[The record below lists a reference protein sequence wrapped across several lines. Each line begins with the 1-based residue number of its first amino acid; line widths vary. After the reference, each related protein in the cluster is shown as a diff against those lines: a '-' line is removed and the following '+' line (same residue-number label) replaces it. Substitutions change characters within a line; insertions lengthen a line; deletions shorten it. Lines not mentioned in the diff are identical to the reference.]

1 MVNICMGLF
10 CCLHLQ
16 AQTFRVETVND
27 SLSWLILQTDSTSDR
42 WQLPYPVYQFQV
54 GDVDGNGVDDAVV
67 GVIKKTRFHRE
78 LARRLFIF
86 KNYRGHIRP
95 LWMGSKLG
103 GELVDFRVVKGQ
115 GARGKEQEK
124 GQLKGQGARGKGQ
137 EICLLQDRGR
147 QGYSL
152 APCPSSLAPSAAPS
166 LAPCPSPLAPHL
178 SFIRA
183 LEKGRDG
190 HYAIS
195 DYRWEEFGMVFDHFI
210 ETNIESKDKAYEKFT
225 DDSIG
230 SVDIPD
236 GPSTTTR

>member
-1 MVNICMGLF
+1 MKMMVNICMGLF

-54 GDVDGNGVDDAVV
+54 GDVDGNGVEDAVV

-78 LARRLFIF
+78 LGRRLFIF

-103 GELVDFRVVKGQ
+103 GELVDFRVIEGHVKGQ
-115 GARGKEQEK
+115 GARS
-124 GQLKGQGARGKGQ
+124 KGQ
-137 EICLLQDRGR
+137 EN
-147 QGYSL
+147 SL
-152 APCPSSLAPSAAPS
+152 AAPNPAKNIS
-166 LAPCPSPLAPHL
+166 LAPCPSPLVPSA

-183 LEKGRDG
+183 LERGRDG

-230 SVDIPD
+230 SVDIHD

>member
-1 MVNICMGLF
+1 MKMMVNICVGLF
-10 CCLHLQ
+10 LCLHLQ

-78 LARRLFIF
+78 LGRRLFIF

-103 GELVDFRVVKGQ
+103 GELVDFRVIKGQ
-115 GARGKEQEK
+115 EM
-124 GQLKGQGARGKGQ
+124 RGKGQ
-137 EICLLQDRGR
+137 ENSLAAPNPAKDI
-147 QGYSL
+147 SL
-152 APCPSSLAPSAAPS
+152 APCPLLLPPLHAPCPLLLAPSVP
-166 LAPCPSPLAPHL
+166 
-178 SFIRA
+178 FIRA
-183 LEKGRDG
+183 LERGRDG